1 MGKHTGEVFE
11 IFVCFRQGG
20 GTCEDALFQR
30 VVGRLGG
37 LLHPLASGVGIST
50 GFVLSL

>member
-1 MGKHTGEVFE
+1 MGKHIGEVFE

-30 VVGRLGG
+30 VVGRLCG
-37 LLHPLASGVGIST
+37 LLHLLASGVGIST
-50 GFVLSL
+50 GFVLSS